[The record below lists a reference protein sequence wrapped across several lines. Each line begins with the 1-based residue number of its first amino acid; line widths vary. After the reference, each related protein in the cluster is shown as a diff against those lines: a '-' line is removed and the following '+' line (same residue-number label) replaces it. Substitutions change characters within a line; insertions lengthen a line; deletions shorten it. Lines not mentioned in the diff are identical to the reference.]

1 MPSLFGCLLIGIAFG
16 LISHLIRWRPSG
28 DTLLFIC
35 VMSCCGAVLGGL
47 VVSPLLGFTSRDV
60 NELTGGAAAGA
71 LAGSIVLVTATRFL
85 RMFAGSWRGRRSS

>member
-16 LISHLIRWRPSG
+16 LFSHLIRWRPSG

-60 NELTGGAAAGA
+60 NQLTGAASAGA
-71 LAGSIVLVTATRFL
+71 LAGSVVLVAATRFL
-85 RMFAGSWRGRRSS
+85 RLFAGSRRRSRSS